1 MRRCGQYPQIVYLQY
16 LTSTTLERQ
25 AGSSQYA
32 SFVCVALAIH
42 AVIQNLERQKG
53 PLTNG
58 PLPCLFASM
67 TLYILETPSVQKFTL
82 MGVQLTEQV
91 GQRALTAR

>member
-1 MRRCGQYPQIVYLQY
+1 MYLQY

-25 AGSSQYA
+25 AGSSQHA

-42 AVIQNLERQKG
+42 AVIESFDLHKG
-53 PLTNG
+53 LLTTG

-67 TLYILETPSVQKFTL
+67 TLYMLETPSIQRFTL
-82 MGVQLTEQV
+82 LGMQLTEKV
-91 GQRALTAR
+91 GQSALTVG